1 MNEDVILYDSVGI
14 ESSDSSI
21 EVSHSDTSSEEVLID
36 DSNYSSLENSE
47 DSSISNDLVESEE
60 VSEEES
66 EENSVD
72 ELKEEPTST
81 VIQVKENNESETG
94 YDITELD
101 VESLNNMSS
110 AYLEA
115 MQTVSPT
122 TNDYYTWI
130 DSDIIDYFSGIMANK
145 PFNSYQACHLRHWVQ
160 NTQYYSYYDDYY
172 YLWYDLDNNNNYV
185 EVVRYNGQSNYVVN
199 WGSGSVLNSSITYGS
214 GDNQSDLRKGVS
226 YVQEMAFLSVL
237 AGVLVLYVVHAF
249 FRHLKS

>member
-1 MNEDVILYDSVGI
+1 MDENVILSDTVNSESIDSNSEV
-14 ESSDSSI
+14 SNSDSPN
-21 EVSHSDTSSEEVLID
+21 EEVLI
-36 DSNYSSLENSE
+36 E
-47 DSSISNDLVESEE
+47 DSSS
-60 VSEEES
+60 S
-66 EENSVD
+66 EENLVD
-72 ELKEEPTST
+72 DSFSDVSEDVEETKEEPTST
-81 VIQVKENNESETG
+81 VIQVKENVESETG

-199 WGSGSVLNSSITYGS
+199 WGSGAVLNSSITYGS